1 MKNKTIKTVMG
12 LTLVGSSLAFA
23 FAMSDMS
30 ATMMKD
36 DKMMMKDSMKMELKS
51 NLMAGSKGAEVER
64 LQAFLIEK
72 GFLVLPQ
79 GVVKGY
85 YGKVTKMAVAKFQ
98 KENGVHAT
106 GFFGPAT
113 RAKLNMSM
121 VMVTAPAV
129 VLKDIVDNAVATESV
144 STLVV
149 AVKAAGL
156 VDTLKSA
163 GPFTVFAPTNAAFAA
178 LASGTVDTLLKAE
191 NKAQLTSVLTYH
203 VVAGKYNAKDLT
215 DGLVLKTVEG
225 KNLTFSVVNNV
236 LLING
241 IVTVE
246 LPNVESSNGVIHIIN
261 SVLMPR

>member
-1 MKNKTIKTVMG
+1 MKNKTIKKIIS
-12 LTLVGSSLAFA
+12 LTLVGSSLTFA
-23 FAMSDMS
+23 FAMSDMNS
-30 ATMMKD
+30 TMMKD
-36 DKMMMKDSMKMELKS
+36 DKMMMKDSMKMELKF

-79 GVVKGY
+79 GVAKGY
-85 YGKVTKMAVAKFQ
+85 YGKVTKMAVVKFQ

-106 GFFGPAT
+106 GFFGPLT
-113 RAKLNMSM
+113 RAKFNMAMSM
-121 VMVTAPAV
+121 SAPAV

-144 STLVV
+144 STLVI

-178 LASGTVDTLLKAE
+178 LPAGTVDTLLKAE

-225 KNLTFSVVNNV
+225 KNLTFTIVNGK
-236 LLING
+236 LMING
-241 IVTVE
+241 
-246 LPNVESSNGVIHIIN
+246 NVSVAVADVASSNGIIHVVD

>member
-1 MKNKTIKTVMG
+1 MKNKTIKTIIS

-23 FAMSDMS
+23 FAMSDMNS
-30 ATMMKD
+30 TMMKD

-79 GVVKGY
+79 GVAKGY
-85 YGKVTKMAVAKFQ
+85 YGKVTKMAVVKFQ

-106 GFFGPAT
+106 GFFGPLT
-113 RAKLNMSM
+113 RAKFNMAM
-121 VMVTAPAV
+121 IMMTAPAV
-129 VLKDIVDNAVATESV
+129 VLKDIIDNAVATESV

-156 VDTLKSA
+156 VDTLKGN

-178 LASGTVDTLLKAE
+178 LPAGTVDTLLKAE

-225 KNLTFSVVNNV
+225 KNLTFTVVNGK
-236 LLING
+236 LMING
-241 IVTVE
+241 
-246 LPNVESSNGVIHIIN
+246 NVGVAVADVASSNGIIHVVD